1 MNFKW
6 LVLPAMAVSLSAH
19 ADTDI
24 DALKKEVEAL
34 QQRIELMEEADK
46 AEAETAAQSQQ
57 VAGKESRG
65 NTFNPGI
72 SLIFN
77 GRYADFSRDPEEY
90 TLPGFSEGPHSE
102 LGPQGFSI
110 GETELSISGNA
121 DDLFYGW
128 ATLALHDDGGELEL
142 DLEEAYL
149 ETLSMPAGTR
159 VRAGRFYS
167 AIGYLNQQH
176 PHAWDFYDAP
186 LIYRGLFG
194 NQLKNDGLQ
203 ASVVLPTDLYLEFG
217 AEAGTGDNYPG
228 ANSTD
233 DIGSWTLY
241 GLTGGDI
248 GVSHSWQLGL
258 SYWDASDINDRSGG
272 GHAHDHDAGG
282 HETSFSG
289 EQSIAGLNAIYKWA
303 PNGNPR
309 NQNFKLQFEYFD
321 SQSDGDLLLEE
332 ETTTE
337 TSTLNQDQSGFY
349 AQAIYQFRPQWA
361 AGIRYDQVDS
371 KATGSEPDVID
382 EAGLN
387 AGGHKPERYGAMIQW
402 AHSEYSRIRL
412 QYNYDKSMPE
422 GEHEVYLQYTLS
434 LGAHPAHQF

>member
-1 MNFKW
+1 LNIKW
-6 LVLPAMAVSLSAH
+6 LVLPALAASMSVH
-19 ADTDI
+19 ADNEI
-24 DALKKEVEAL
+24 DALKSEVEAL
-34 QQRIELMEEADK
+34 QQRIEQLEQTDK
-46 AEAETAAQSQQ
+46 VEAETTAQSQQ
-57 VAGKESRG
+57 TAGKSSRG

-90 TLPGFSEGPHSE
+90 ELPGFSEGPHSG

-128 ATLALHDDGGELEL
+128 ATLALHDEDGELEL

-159 VRAGRFYS
+159 IRAGRFYS

-194 NQLKNDGLQ
+194 NQLSNDGLQ
-203 ASVVLPTDLYLEFG
+203 ASVVLPTDLYLELG
-217 AEAGTGDNYPG
+217 AEAGAGNNYPA
-228 ANSTD
+228 ANSDKNLGT
-233 DIGSWTLY
+233 WTLY

-272 GHAHDHDAGG
+272 GHDHDGADHGI
-282 HETSFSG
+282 EFSG

-309 NQNFKLQFEYFD
+309 NRNFKFQFEYFD
-321 SQSDGDLLLEE
+321 SKSDGELFEAE
-332 ETTTE
+332 VPE
-337 TSTLNQDQSGFY
+337 STLDLKQSGFY

-361 AGIRYDQVDS
+361 AGLRYDQVDS
-371 KATGSEPDVID
+371 DATGSNPVFIAD
-382 EAGLN
+382 ETDLD
-387 AGGHKPERYGAMIQW
+387 AGGYKPKRYAAMIQW

-412 QYNYDKSMPE
+412 QYNYDKSMPD
-422 GEHEVYLQYTLS
+422 GEHEIYLQYTLS